1 MFGVRYQIKDEKIS
15 GSISD
20 ENSIRYF
27 ETNEDGELVF
37 TEEEANQFHVVPII
51 EYIENEERQGAF
63 ENVESLIN
71 AYNKAMSEKA
81 NDVDYFAD
89 AYLKI
94 LGARLKDE
102 DLRMIKSNRI
112 INLAGA
118 NTDKLIVEFM
128 NKPNADETQENL
140 IGRLEKQIFAL
151 SMVANINDENFGTS
165 SGIALKYKLLS
176 MSNLAITKE
185 RKFQKSLY
193 TRYRIMSNVA
203 NSKIK
208 QDDLKDIEFKFTRNV
223 PSNILEESQIG
234 LNLKNLVSE
243 ETMLNNLSIIPDVKA
258 ELEKMKEE
266 SQPVITYDDMRSE
279 DEQ

>member
-1 MFGVRYQIKDEKIS
+1 
-15 GSISD
+15 
-20 ENSIRYF
+20 
-27 ETNEDGELVF
+27 
-37 TEEEANQFHVVPII
+37 
-51 EYIENEERQGAF
+51 
-63 ENVESLIN
+63 
-71 AYNKAMSEKA
+71 
-81 NDVDYFAD
+81 
-89 AYLKI
+89 
-94 LGARLKDE
+94 
-102 DLRMIKSNRI
+102 
-112 INLAGA
+112 
-118 NTDKLIVEFM
+118 M

-140 IGRLEKQIFAL
+140 INRLEKQIFAL

-193 TRYRIMSNVA
+193 TRYRIISNVA

-243 ETMLNNLSIIPDVKA
+243 ETMLNNLSIISDVKA

-266 SQPVITYDDMRSE
+266 SQPAITYDDMRNE

>member
-1 MFGVRYQIKDEKIS
+1 
-15 GSISD
+15 
-20 ENSIRYF
+20 
-27 ETNEDGELVF
+27 
-37 TEEEANQFHVVPII
+37 
-51 EYIENEERQGAF
+51 
-63 ENVESLIN
+63 
-71 AYNKAMSEKA
+71 
-81 NDVDYFAD
+81 
-89 AYLKI
+89 
-94 LGARLKDE
+94 
-102 DLRMIKSNRI
+102 
-112 INLAGA
+112 
-118 NTDKLIVEFM
+118 M

-140 IGRLEKQIFAL
+140 INRLEKQIFAL

-193 TRYRIMSNVA
+193 TRYRIISNVA

>member
-1 MFGVRYQIKDEKIS
+1 MIRRPPRSTPKPS
-15 GSISD
+15 SAASD
-20 ENSIRYF
+20 VYK
-27 ETNEDGELVF
+27 
-37 TEEEANQFHVVPII
+37 
-51 EYIENEERQGAF
+51 RQ
-63 ENVESLIN
+63 LIN
-71 AYNKAMSEKA
+71 
-81 NDVDYFAD
+81 
-89 AYLKI
+89 
-94 LGARLKDE
+94 
-102 DLRMIKSNRI
+102 
-112 INLAGA
+112 
-118 NTDKLIVEFM
+118 
-128 NKPNADETQENL
+128 
-140 IGRLEKQIFAL
+140 RLEKQIFAL

-266 SQPVITYDDMRSE
+266 SQPVITYDDMRNE
-279 DEQ
+279 DE